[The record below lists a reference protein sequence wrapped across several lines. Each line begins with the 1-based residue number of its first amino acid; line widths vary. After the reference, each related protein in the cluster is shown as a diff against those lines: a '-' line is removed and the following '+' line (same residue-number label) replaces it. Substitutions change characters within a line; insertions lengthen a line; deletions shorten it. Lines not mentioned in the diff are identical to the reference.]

1 MEQTKQNHNKHGC
14 QKCKVWFLEFNN
26 NYARKDEVSVVKTS
40 VLSSTDEVTLS
51 TYEYHV
57 GNGTCSQ

>member
-1 MEQTKQNHNKHGC
+1 MEQTKQNHNKHSC

-51 TYEYHV
+51 TYEFPC
-57 GNGTCSQ
+57 GEWNL

>member
-1 MEQTKQNHNKHGC
+1 MEQTKQNHNKHSC

-40 VLSSTDEVTLS
+40 VLSSTEEVTLS

-57 GNGTCSQ
+57 GNGTSSQ